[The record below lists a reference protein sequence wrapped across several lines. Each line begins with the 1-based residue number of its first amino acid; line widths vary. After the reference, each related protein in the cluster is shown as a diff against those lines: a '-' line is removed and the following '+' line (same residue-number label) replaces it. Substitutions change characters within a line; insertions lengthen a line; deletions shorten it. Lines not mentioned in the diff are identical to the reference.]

1 MSRREAI
8 QERSQGILG
17 QMFRDGTLS
26 VQAIASQMGISV
38 ATVRRDMRRLASQG
52 RLKRIHGGAVPSQP
66 LLYEAFRHDSSF
78 QEQVEQHADEKR
90 RIAVAAAEMIV
101 DGDTVGVTPGT
112 TTTDRKSTRLNS
124 SHLGISYAV

>member
-8 QERSQGILG
+8 QERGQRILE

-26 VQAIASQMGISV
+26 VQATASQLGVSV
-38 ATVRRDMRRLASQG
+38 ATVRRDMRHLASQG

-78 QEQVEQHADEKR
+78 QEQDEQHADEKR
-90 RIAVAAAEMIV
+90 RIAVADAEMIM
-101 DGDTVGVTPGT
+101 DGRT
-112 TTTDRKSTRLNS
+112 TRLTHS
-124 SHLGISYAV
+124 